1 MKKIEKQKQSQ
12 LLETN
17 KKIEL
22 LNQEFEN
29 FKNQNNFISFD
40 KLISTVLLK
49 SNLDKNKNEEKI
61 LFDWIKKASEQK
73 YDLVFDAF
81 VISFNLEPN
90 LNNLYLAPTLS
101 KNQSSNFET
110 IDFSSDS
117 NLFNSNF
124 IMNLNIEIKFLLA
137 NGFYVEVIKGIIMK
151 KNNDFELFYSQEHI
165 LGW

>member
-61 LFDWIKKASEQK
+61 LFDW
-73 YDLVFDAF
+73 
-81 VISFNLEPN
+81 
-90 LNNLYLAPTLS
+90 
-101 KNQSSNFET
+101 
-110 IDFSSDS
+110 
-117 NLFNSNF
+117 
-124 IMNLNIEIKFLLA
+124 
-137 NGFYVEVIKGIIMK
+137 
-151 KNNDFELFYSQEHI
+151 
-165 LGW
+165 